1 MLWDVIKACYQHDAS
16 WSYIQLPHISLV
28 LAKGLEAAGQWSGP
42 EVLER
47 EWV

>member
-16 WSYIQLPHISLV
+16 WSYIQLSHISLFS
-28 LAKGLEAAGQWSGP
+28 AKDLEAVGRWSGLKA
-42 EVLER
+42 LER